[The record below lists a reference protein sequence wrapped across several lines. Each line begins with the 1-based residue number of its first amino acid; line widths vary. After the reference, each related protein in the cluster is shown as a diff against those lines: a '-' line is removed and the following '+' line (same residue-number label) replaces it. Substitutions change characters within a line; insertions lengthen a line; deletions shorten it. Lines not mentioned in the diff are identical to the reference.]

1 MAQHAIDM
9 PRVTERTTVR
19 LDRKMWDTLISGAGA
34 VVAVVLLALGAAAV
48 YGGGFALDNVKDRLA
63 PQNITF
69 PAAAEMT
76 PEEKAEVGEFAGARV
91 DTGTEAEA
99 FSRYI
104 GIHLQE
110 ISGGKSYAEL
120 GGPLFALEAQ
130 IEEAKEAGK
139 DTTAMEAELAGLQGQ
154 RDTVFKGETLRGILL
169 NAFAWGTVG
178 TITLYAGYGLMVAGL
193 ILAALAILGFRH
205 ARKTATA

>member
-9 PRVTERTTVR
+9 PRVTERTAVR

-76 PEEKAEVGEFAGARV
+76 SEEKAEVGEFAGVRV

-139 DTTAMEAELAGLQGQ
+139 NTSAMEAELAGLQGQ

-205 ARKTATA
+205 ARKTA